1 MDFKQLRAL
10 VTVAETGNVTRA
22 STVLNIVQP
31 AVSRQLKLLEEE
43 LGVTLFERSRH
54 GMDLTEAGRTLVE
67 YARRVLNELDR
78 ARAEIAPARG
88 SIGGI
93 VTVGLLPSA
102 CDLLSS
108 ALVTAVAARYPGIRV
123 RISMGYAGYLQRWL
137 EAGEIDTALLYD
149 PKPTP
154 AIQTR
159 QLLEEGL
166 WAVGLPDSGLKRD
179 VPVTLRELATKPL
192 ILPSAPHGIR
202 ALVDHAAA
210 LQSLQLQVVAETNA
224 LSVQRSLVLG
234 GHGLTILPS
243 IAVAEDIARGLLN
256 AAPLTQPTLLRKI
269 VLALPTNRQTTLPVR
284 CVVELLV
291 ETMREAV
298 DRKHW
303 PAARWLA
310 E

>member
-1 MDFKQLRAL
+1 MDIKQLRSL

-22 STVLNIVQP
+22 STLLNIVQP

-43 LGVTLFERSRH
+43 LGVVLFERSRH
-54 GMDLTEAGRTLVE
+54 GMELTEAGRTLVE

-88 SIGGI
+88 GIGGI
-93 VTVGLLPSA
+93 VTVGLLPST

-123 RISMGYAGYLQRWL
+123 RISMGYAGHLQRWL
-137 EAGEIDTALLYD
+137 EAGEIDAALLYD

-154 AIQTR
+154 AIRTQL
-159 QLLEEGL
+159 LLEEGL
-166 WAVGLPDSGLKRD
+166 WAVGLPNASLRRD
-179 VPVTLRELATKPL
+179 VPMTLVELATQPL
-192 ILPSAPHGIR
+192 ILPSSPHGIR

-210 LQSLQLQVVAETNA
+210 LQNLQLQVVAETNA

-243 IAVAEDIARGLLN
+243 IAVIDDIARGSLSV
-256 AAPLTQPTLLRKI
+256 APITQPQLLRKI
-269 VLALPTNRQTTLPVR
+269 VLALPTNRQTTTPVR
-284 CVVELLV
+284 CVVERLV
-291 ETMREAV
+291 ASMKEAV
-298 DRKHW
+298 DREDW